1 MTDKTEKTDMTPA
14 EEKAAAAGETAAPGG
29 KRAKNA
35 GKDDL
40 SGPES
45 LNRRIRV
52 AGAPVWAVLIVLL
65 AMLAGILVWAAVE
78 TVETR
83 DENGQTEQIHPIR
96 YVVN

>member
-14 EEKAAAAGETAAPGG
+14 EEKPAAPGG
-29 KRAKNA
+29 KPAKSA

-45 LNRRIRV
+45 LNKRLRV